1 MNMCT
6 SLIKVA
12 LMDNL
17 IWFDDYSSILLVL
30 FILSWAFNTKISI
43 FCNIGKI
50 FKMSKNCKPKFV
62 FLKPNY
68 NVFPS
73 DYLRRFMLLLTSL
86 VLEWPEE
93 NYCVLSELKGRDQC
107 SYGTWGSGWFCLVPV
122 SIVPPSCTGLFVVA
136 YVLLDTV
143 KKLSGN
149 GFILWSEQY
158 FVIYDSVNGKK
169 SIKCIKSLSIIWE
182 DMKEIGVEG

>member
-30 FILSWAFNTKISI
+30 CILSWAFNTKISI

-68 NVFPS
+68 NVFPLLIWDDSCCYSAVLFWS
-73 DYLRRFMLLLTSL
+73 DQKRIT
-86 VLEWPEE
+86 
-93 NYCVLSELKGRDQC
+93 VLSELRGEVSAVFILEVLKGRVK
-107 SYGTWGSGWFCLVPV
+107 GLRWHSGVRM
-122 SIVPPSCTGLFVVA
+122 
-136 YVLLDTV
+136 LL
-143 KKLSGN
+143 LGP
-149 GFILWSEQY
+149 
-158 FVIYDSVNGKK
+158 
-169 SIKCIKSLSIIWE
+169 C
-182 DMKEIGVEG
+182 

>member
-30 FILSWAFNTKISI
+30 FILSWAFHTKISI

-50 FKMSKNCKPKFV
+50 FKMSKNCKAKFV

-68 NVFPS
+68 NVFSS
-73 DYLRRFMLLLTSL
+73 DCLKWFMLLLTSL

-93 NYCVLSELKGRDQC
+93 NYCVLSELKGERAVQLSFWKSPRAVWKDFA
-107 SYGTWGSGWFCLVPV
+107 GTRGSGWFCLVPD

-143 KKLSGN
+143 KNYLEMVL
-149 GFILWSEQY
+149 FCE
-158 FVIYDSVNGKK
+158 VNNT
-169 SIKCIKSLSIIWE
+169 L
-182 DMKEIGVEG
+182 